1 MTSITEHHITVAR
14 TARYAAVGA
23 PGAAE
28 LWVVCHGYRQLARR
42 FIREFQGIAGAER
55 RIVAPE
61 GLSRFYLDEEGGP
74 HGPEARVG
82 ATWMTR
88 EDRIAEIDDYVAYLD
103 ALAERESEQT
113 DVGVRVSGP
122 GRSRITALGFSQGTA
137 TVARWAVQGRTRIDR
152 LILWGGGLPHD
163 LDVAAAR
170 ERLQGVRV
178 ALVYGAEDPFVRAEA
193 VAAQLETLRDLG
205 AVADAHSF
213 AGGHVMDAAVLADL
227 AVPH

>member
-1 MTSITEHHITVAR
+1 M
-14 TARYAAVGA
+14 
-23 PGAAE
+23 
-28 LWVVCHGYRQLARR
+28 WVVCHGYRQLARR

-113 DVGVRVSGP
+113 DVGVRV
-122 GRSRITALGFSQGTA
+122 
-137 TVARWAVQGRTRIDR
+137 
-152 LILWGGGLPHD
+152 
-163 LDVAAAR
+163 
-170 ERLQGVRV
+170 
-178 ALVYGAEDPFVRAEA
+178 ALVYGAADPFVRAEA

-205 AVADAHSF
+205 TVADAHSF